1 MSYRRPEILRGFTRT
16 INVGCG
22 KLHITLNYRIDKRF
36 EQPPLNEIFI
46 KPDFPYKDKD
56 EITAYCVNSFL
67 QPLARIL
74 TWNLRR
80 LKKEDRASFIKQFLI
95 KNDAGCPRKSIATAR
110 SCMDGVARV
119 ILCYWN
125 GHKIKEGRCY
135 VCGLR
140 V

>member
-1 MSYRRPEILRGFTRT
+1 MSYRRPETLKGFTRT

-22 KLHITLNYRIDKRF
+22 KLHITLNYRIDKRYD
-36 EQPPLNEIFI
+36 QPPLNEVFLR
-46 KPDFPYKDKD
+46 PDFPYKDG

-67 QPLARIL
+67 QPFARIL

-80 LKKEDRASFIKQFLI
+80 LKKEERASWIKQFLI
-95 KNDAGCPRKSIATAR
+95 KTDSGCPRKSVSTAR
-110 SCMDGVARV
+110 SCVDGVARV
-119 ILCYWN
+119 ILCYWEK
-125 GHKIKEGRCY
+125 HRIKEGRCY